1 MLKYTICADG
11 KILRKR
17 QTVKIPRDVKKFG
30 LTDSDEKILIASM
43 MQVIEP
49 NAIPSRIARGV
60 YEARV
65 LLDFSI
71 DSIEE
76 V

>member
-1 MLKYTICADG
+1 
-11 KILRKR
+11 
-17 QTVKIPRDVKKFG
+17 
-30 LTDSDEKILIASM
+30 

-60 YEARV
+60 YDEEY
-65 LLDFSI
+65 LDFSI

-76 V
+76 VLKNLLRKVFFII

>member
-1 MLKYTICADG
+1 
-11 KILRKR
+11 
-17 QTVKIPRDVKKFG
+17 
-30 LTDSDEKILIASM
+30 M

-76 V
+76 VLKNLSKKKSFYYLS